1 MIKETTSDKIKRE
14 FQGML
19 EGGPPGIL
27 SSGLFTWAAGR
38 QAGLKAYLAEQGE
51 IDSLPDFP
59 FAMPK
64 YFEKDTLE
72 QISIKKMFN
81 HVGSEL
87 AGLGKSY
94 LPLFLS
100 VCMFVA
106 TQEPDVKMPQSFILS
121 SNLIHWI
128 GGYLLS
134 RHHAKHVL
142 APKYDAYRQDLNNNI
157 PVDQDDF
164 IDYEK
169 ITL

>member
-1 MIKETTSDKIKRE
+1 MIKETASDKIKRE

-72 QISIKKMFN
+72 QISIKKCSIMSGAN
-81 HVGSEL
+81 SPVW
-87 AGLGKSY
+87 GKAIFRFFYPCACSSQRKS
-94 LPLFLS
+94 PTSKCPRALS
-100 VCMFVA
+100 CLQ
-106 TQEPDVKMPQSFILS
+106 T
-121 SNLIHWI
+121 
-128 GGYLLS
+128 
-134 RHHAKHVL
+134 
-142 APKYDAYRQDLNNNI
+142 
-157 PVDQDDF
+157 
-164 IDYEK
+164 
-169 ITL
+169 